1 MACHTG
7 KKIRRGGIMSNRIP
21 WLLLVSS
28 VVIGVVITFLH
39 GALIGLIAV
48 GIYALTYVLA
58 GEATK
63 WFYAKRWAIAALTVI
78 VLYIFTNLWP
88 DVLFSTMPGIAA
100 FVIGCAIVLAI
111 LGGENTQIPS

>member
-1 MACHTG
+1 
-7 KKIRRGGIMSNRIP
+7 MSNRIP
-21 WLLLVSS
+21 WLLIGSS
-28 VVIGVVITFLH
+28 AVIGVVLTFLH

-48 GIYALTYVLA
+48 GTYVLTYVLA

-63 WFYAKRWAIAALTVI
+63 KWLDAKRCMLAALIVI

-88 DVLFSTMPGIAA
+88 DILFSTMPGIAA

-111 LGGENTQIPS
+111 LGGKNTQIPS